1 MPGSRL
7 LTAFQAASA
16 VAGKVPPPALGPL
29 ARLGGTGAAL
39 PDATRRMLVAR
50 NLQRVDPSLTGLA
63 LRRAVNRT
71 FESYA
76 AYWLEAFRLPTLTPA
91 ELDAGMSYEGYEH
104 LERSLHRG
112 KGTILVLPHLGGWEW
127 TGFWFTRVV
136 GVPITAVVE
145 RLEPP
150 EVFEW
155 FTEFRT
161 RLGMHIVPLG
171 PDAGREVIK
180 ALKRNDLVCLLSDRD
195 IDGSGPEVEFFGERT
210 TLPAGPATLA
220 LRTGADLVPGAMFQ
234 QPRGGHHAVVRPP
247 MVIERR
253 GGLRDDVARITQDI
267 AHELESLIRIDPT
280 QWHLMSPNW
289 PSDHE
294 ALAAAGRRTGSGD
307 PA

>member
-16 VAGKVPPPALGPL
+16 VAAKVPPPVLGPL
-29 ARLGGTGAAL
+29 ARLGGTGAAI

-50 NLQRVDPSLTGLA
+50 HLRRADPSLQGLA
-63 LRRAVNRT
+63 LRRAVNKT

-76 AYWLEAFRLPTLTPA
+76 AYWLEAFRLPTLSPA

-150 EVFEW
+150 ELFEW
-155 FTEFRT
+155 FNEFRT
-161 RLGMHIVPLG
+161 NLGMHIVPLG

-195 IDGSGPEVEFFGERT
+195 IDGSGVEVEFFGERT

-220 LRTGADLVPGAMFQ
+220 LRTGCDLVPGAMFQ

-247 MVIERR
+247 MVVERR
-253 GGLRDDVARITQDI
+253 DGLRQDVARITQDI
-267 AHELESLIRIDPT
+267 AHELESLIRMDPT

-294 ALAAAGRRTGSGD
+294 ALAEAGRS
-307 PA
+307 

>member
-1 MPGSRL
+1 MSGSRL

-16 VAGKVPPPALGPL
+16 VAGRVPAPLLGPL
-29 ARLGGTGAAL
+29 ARIGGTGAAV
-39 PDATRRMLVAR
+39 PDATRRFLVAR
-50 NLQRVDPSLTGLA
+50 HLQRVDPTLRGLA

-104 LERSLHRG
+104 LEASLHRG
-112 KGTILVLPHLGGWEW
+112 RGTILVLPHLGGWEW

-150 EVFEW
+150 ELFEW
-155 FTEFRT
+155 FVDFRT
-161 RLGMHIVPLG
+161 SLGMHIVPLG
-171 PDAGREVIK
+171 SDAGREVLK

-195 IDGSGPEVEFFGERT
+195 IDGKGVDVTFFGERT

-234 QPRGGHHAVVRPP
+234 RPRSGHHAVVRPP
-247 MVIERR
+247 LVVERQ
-253 GGLRDDVARITQDI
+253 GTLRDDVARITQDI
-267 AHELESLIRIDPT
+267 ADALESLIRIEPT

-289 PSDHE
+289 PSDHV
-294 ALAAAGRRTGSGD
+294 ALAEAGLS
-307 PA
+307 

>member
-1 MPGSRL
+1 VPGSHL
-7 LTAFQAASA
+7 LTAFQAASV

-50 NLQRVDPSLTGLA
+50 HLRRADPSLTGLA
-63 LRRAVNRT
+63 LRRAVNKT

-150 EVFEW
+150 ELFEW

-161 RLGMHIVPLG
+161 NLGMHIVPLG

-195 IDGSGPEVEFFGERT
+195 IDGSGVEVEFFGERT

-247 MVIERR
+247 MVIERQGR
-253 GGLRDDVARITQDI
+253 LRDDVARITQDI
-267 AHELESLIRIDPT
+267 ARELESLIRIDPT

-294 ALAAAGRRTGSGD
+294 ALA
-307 PA
+307 

>member
-1 MPGSRL
+1 VPGSRL

-16 VAGKVPPPALGPL
+16 VAGRVPSPALGPL
-29 ARLGGTGAAL
+29 ARLGGTSAAL

-50 NLQRVDPSLTGLA
+50 HLRRADPSLTGLA

-150 EVFEW
+150 ELFEW

-171 PDAGREVIK
+171 ADAGREVIK

-195 IDGSGPEVEFFGERT
+195 IDGSGVPVEFFGERT

-247 MVIERR
+247 MAVERR
-253 GGLRDDVARITQDI
+253 GGLREDVARITQDI

-294 ALAAAGRRTGSGD
+294 ALAGAGRS
-307 PA
+307 

>member
-1 MPGSRL
+1 MADTRL

-16 VAGKVPPPALGPL
+16 VIRRLPAPVLGPL
-29 ARLGGTGAAL
+29 ARVGGTGASL
-39 PDATRRMLVAR
+39 PDARRRLIVTR
-50 NLQRVDPSLTGLA
+50 NLQRIDPTLEGLA
-63 LRRAVNRT
+63 LRRAVNAT

-76 AYWLEAFRLPTLTPA
+76 AYWLEAFRLPKLSPA
-91 ELDAGMSYEGYEH
+91 ELDAGMSYEGFEH

-145 RLEPP
+145 RLDPP
-150 EVFEW
+150 ELFEW

-161 RLGMHIVPLG
+161 ALGMHIVPLG
-171 PDAGREVIK
+171 PDAGRQVLA

-195 IDGSGPEVEFFGERT
+195 IDGSGVEVEFFGERT

-220 LRTGADLVPGAMFQ
+220 LRSGADLVPGAMYQ
-234 QPRGGHHAVVRPP
+234 RPHGHHLGYIRPP
-247 MVIERR
+247 MQIERR
-253 GGLRDDVARITQDI
+253 GKLRDDVARITQDI
-267 AHELESLIRIDPT
+267 AHELEDLIRREPT

-294 ALAAAGRRTGSGD
+294 ALAAAGL
-307 PA
+307 A

>member
-1 MPGSRL
+1 VSGSRL

-16 VAGKVPPPALGPL
+16 VAGRVPAPLLGPL
-29 ARLGGTGAAL
+29 ARIGGTGAAV
-39 PDATRRMLVAR
+39 PDATRRFLVAR
-50 NLQRVDPSLTGLA
+50 HLQRVDPTLRGLA

-104 LERSLHRG
+104 LEASLHRG
-112 KGTILVLPHLGGWEW
+112 RGTILVLPHLGGWEW

-150 EVFEW
+150 ELFEW
-155 FTEFRT
+155 FVDFRT
-161 RLGMHIVPLG
+161 SLGMHIVPLG
-171 PDAGREVIK
+171 SDAGREVLK

-195 IDGSGPEVEFFGERT
+195 IDGKGVDVTFFGERT

-234 QPRGGHHAVVRPP
+234 RPRSGHHAVVRPP
-247 MVIERR
+247 LVVERQ
-253 GGLRDDVARITQDI
+253 GTLRDDVARITQDI
-267 AHELESLIRIDPT
+267 ADALESLIRIEPT

-294 ALAAAGRRTGSGD
+294 ALEKRRSG
-307 PA
+307 ARGLLN

>member
-7 LTAFQAASA
+7 LTAFQTASA

-29 ARLGGTGAAL
+29 ARIGGTGAAL
-39 PDATRRMLVAR
+39 PDATRRLLVAR
-50 NLQRVDPSLTGLA
+50 HLRRADPSLSGLA
-63 LRRAVNRT
+63 LRRAVNKT

-76 AYWLEAFRLPTLTPA
+76 AYWLEAFRLPTLSPA

-127 TGFWFTRVV
+127 TGFWFTRVI

-150 EVFEW
+150 DLFEW

-161 RLGMHIVPLG
+161 NLGMHIVPLG

-195 IDGSGPEVEFFGERT
+195 IDGSGVEVEFFGERT

-220 LRTGADLVPGAMFQ
+220 LRTGCDLVPGAMFQ

-247 MVIERR
+247 MVVERR
-253 GGLRDDVARITQDI
+253 DGLRQDVARITQDI

-294 ALAAAGRRTGSGD
+294 ALAQAGRS
-307 PA
+307 

>member
-1 MPGSRL
+1 VS
-7 LTAFQAASA
+7 
-16 VAGKVPPPALGPL
+16 
-29 ARLGGTGAAL
+29 
-39 PDATRRMLVAR
+39 DATRRLLVSR
-50 NLQRVDPSLTGLA
+50 HLQRADPSLRGLA
-63 LRRAVNRT
+63 LRRAVQRT

-76 AYWLEAFRLPTLTPA
+76 AYWLEAFRLPSVTPE
-91 ELDAGMSYEGYEH
+91 ELDAGMTYEGYEH

-112 KGTILVLPHLGGWEW
+112 RGTILVLPHLGCWEW

-150 EVFEW
+150 DLFDW
-155 FTEFRT
+155 FVDFRT

-195 IDGSGPEVEFFGERT
+195 IDGSGVEVEFFGERT

-234 QPRGGHHAVVRPP
+234 RPHGGHHGHVRPP
-247 MVIERR
+247 LVVERR
-253 GGLRDDVARITQDI
+253 GTLREDVARITQDV
-267 AHELESLIRIDPT
+267 AHALEDLIRIDPT

-289 PSDHE
+289 PSDHV
-294 ALAAAGRRTGSGD
+294 ALAEAGL
-307 PA
+307 A

>member
-16 VAGKVPPPALGPL
+16 VAGHVPAPLLGPL

-39 PDATRRMLVAR
+39 PDATRRFLVAR
-50 NLQRVDPSLTGLA
+50 HLQRVDPGLSGLA

-76 AYWLEAFRLPTLTPA
+76 AYWLEAFRLPSLTPA

-112 KGTILVLPHLGGWEW
+112 RGTILVLPHLGGWEW

-150 EVFEW
+150 ELFEW
-155 FTEFRT
+155 FVDFRT
-161 RLGMHIVPLG
+161 SLGMHIVPLG
-171 PDAGREVIK
+171 PDAGREVLR

-195 IDGSGPEVEFFGERT
+195 IDGSGVEVTFFGERT

-247 MVIERR
+247 LVVERR
-253 GGLRDDVARITQDI
+253 GSLREDVARITQDI
-267 AHELESLIRIDPT
+267 ADALESLIRIDPT

-294 ALAAAGRRTGSGD
+294 ALAAAGLAGD
-307 PA
+307 AR

>member
-1 MPGSRL
+1 M
-7 LTAFQAASA
+7 
-16 VAGKVPPPALGPL
+16 LGPL

-39 PDATRRMLVAR
+39 PDATRRLLVAR
-50 NLQRVDPSLTGLA
+50 HLRRADPTLSGLA

-104 LERSLHRG
+104 IERSLHRG
-112 KGTILVLPHLGGWEW
+112 QGTILVLPHLGGWEW

-136 GVPITAVVE
+136 GMPITAVVE

-150 EVFEW
+150 ELFEW

-161 RLGMHIVPLG
+161 SLGMNIVPLG

-180 ALKRNDLVCLLSDRD
+180 ALKRNDLVCLLCDRD
-195 IDGSGPEVEFFGERT
+195 IDGSGVEVEFFGERT

-234 QPRGGHHAVVRPP
+234 RPRGSHHAVVRPP
-247 MVIERR
+247 ITVERQ
-253 GGLRDDVARITQDI
+253 GTLREDVARITQRI
-267 AHELESLIRIDPT
+267 AEELELLIRIEPT

-289 PSDHE
+289 PSDHV
-294 ALAAAGRRTGSGD
+294 ALAEAGL
-307 PA
+307 A

>member
-1 MPGSRL
+1 MPGSHL
-7 LTAFQAASA
+7 LTAFQAASV

-50 NLQRVDPSLTGLA
+50 HLRRADPSLTGLA
-63 LRRAVNRT
+63 LRRAVNKT

-150 EVFEW
+150 ELFEW

-161 RLGMHIVPLG
+161 NLGMHIVPLG

-195 IDGSGPEVEFFGERT
+195 IDGSGVEVEFFGERT

-247 MVIERR
+247 MVIERQGR
-253 GGLRDDVARITQDI
+253 LRDDVARITQDI
-267 AHELESLIRIDPT
+267 ARELESLIRIDPT

-294 ALAAAGRRTGSGD
+294 ALA
-307 PA
+307 

>member
-1 MPGSRL
+1 
-7 LTAFQAASA
+7 
-16 VAGKVPPPALGPL
+16 
-29 ARLGGTGAAL
+29 
-39 PDATRRMLVAR
+39 
-50 NLQRVDPSLTGLA
+50 
-63 LRRAVNRT
+63 
-71 FESYA
+71 
-76 AYWLEAFRLPTLTPA
+76 
-91 ELDAGMSYEGYEH
+91 
-104 LERSLHRG
+104 
-112 KGTILVLPHLGGWEW
+112 
-127 TGFWFTRVV
+127 VV

-150 EVFEW
+150 ELFEW

-161 RLGMHIVPLG
+161 NLGMHIVPLG

-195 IDGSGPEVEFFGERT
+195 IDGSGVDVEFFGERT

-253 GGLRDDVARITQDI
+253 AGLREDVARITQDI
-267 AHELESLIRIDPT
+267 ARELESLIRIDPT

-289 PSDHE
+289 PSDHV
-294 ALAAAGRRTGSGD
+294 ALAEAGR
-307 PA
+307 A

>member
-1 MPGSRL
+1 MPGSHL

-16 VAGKVPPPALGPL
+16 VAGHVPAPLLGPL

-39 PDATRRMLVAR
+39 PDATRRFLVAR
-50 NLQRVDPSLTGLA
+50 HLQRVDPDLRGLA

-76 AYWLEAFRLPTLTPA
+76 AYWLEAFRLPSLTPA

-112 KGTILVLPHLGGWEW
+112 RGTIMVLPHLGGWEW

-150 EVFEW
+150 ELFEW
-155 FTEFRT
+155 FVDFRT
-161 RLGMHIVPLG
+161 SLGMHIVPLG
-171 PDAGREVIK
+171 PDAGREVLR

-195 IDGSGPEVEFFGERT
+195 IDGSGVEVTFFGERT

-247 MVIERR
+247 LVVERR
-253 GGLRDDVARITQDI
+253 GSLRDDVARVTQDI
-267 AHELESLIRIDPT
+267 ADALESLIRIEPT

-294 ALAAAGRRTGSGD
+294 ALAAAGLAEAAR
-307 PA
+307 

>member
-1 MPGSRL
+1 VPGSRL

-16 VAGKVPPPALGPL
+16 VAAKVPPPVLGPL
-29 ARLGGTGAAL
+29 ARLGGTGAAI

-50 NLQRVDPSLTGLA
+50 HLRRADPSLQGLA
-63 LRRAVNRT
+63 LRRAVNKT

-76 AYWLEAFRLPTLTPA
+76 AYWLEAFRLPTLSPA

-150 EVFEW
+150 ELFEW
-155 FTEFRT
+155 FNEFRT
-161 RLGMHIVPLG
+161 NLGMHIVPLG

-195 IDGSGPEVEFFGERT
+195 IDGSGVEVEFFGERT

-220 LRTGADLVPGAMFQ
+220 LRTGCDLVPGAMFQ

-247 MVIERR
+247 MVVERR
-253 GGLRDDVARITQDI
+253 DGLRQDVARITQDI
-267 AHELESLIRIDPT
+267 AHELESLIRMDPT

-294 ALAAAGRRTGSGD
+294 ALAEAGRS
-307 PA
+307 

>member
-1 MPGSRL
+1 M
-7 LTAFQAASA
+7 AA
-16 VAGKVPPPALGPL
+16 KVPPPVLGPL
-29 ARLGGTGAAL
+29 ARLGGTGAAI

-50 NLQRVDPSLTGLA
+50 HLRRADPSLQGLA
-63 LRRAVNRT
+63 LRRAVNKT

-76 AYWLEAFRLPTLTPA
+76 AYWLEAFRLPTLSPA

-150 EVFEW
+150 ELFEW
-155 FTEFRT
+155 FNEFRT
-161 RLGMHIVPLG
+161 NLGMHIVPLG

-195 IDGSGPEVEFFGERT
+195 IDGSGVEVEFFGERT

-220 LRTGADLVPGAMFQ
+220 LRTGCDLVPGAMFQ

-247 MVIERR
+247 MVVERR
-253 GGLRDDVARITQDI
+253 DGLRQDVARITQDI
-267 AHELESLIRIDPT
+267 AHELESLIRMDPT

-294 ALAAAGRRTGSGD
+294 ALAEAGRS
-307 PA
+307 

>member
-16 VAGKVPPPALGPL
+16 VAGHVPAPLLGPL

-39 PDATRRMLVAR
+39 PDATRRFLVAR
-50 NLQRVDPSLTGLA
+50 HLQRVDPGLRGLA

-76 AYWLEAFRLPTLTPA
+76 AYWLEAFRLPSLSPA

-112 KGTILVLPHLGGWEW
+112 RGTILVLPHLGGWEW

-150 EVFEW
+150 ELFEW
-155 FTEFRT
+155 FVDFRT
-161 RLGMHIVPLG
+161 SLGMHIVPLG
-171 PDAGREVIK
+171 PDAGREVLR

-195 IDGSGPEVEFFGERT
+195 IDGSGVEVTFFGERT

-247 MVIERR
+247 LVVERR
-253 GGLRDDVARITQDI
+253 GSLREDVARITQDI
-267 AHELESLIRIDPT
+267 ADALESLIRIDPT

-294 ALAAAGRRTGSGD
+294 ALAAAGLAGADR
-307 PA
+307 

>member
-1 MPGSRL
+1 MATPRL

-16 VAGKVPPPALGPL
+16 VVRRLPPPVLGPL
-29 ARLGGTGAAL
+29 ARVGGTGASI
-39 PDATRRMLVAR
+39 PDAARRLIVTR
-50 NLQRVDPSLTGLA
+50 NLQRIDPGLDGLA
-63 LRRAVNRT
+63 LRRAVNAT

-91 ELDAGMSYEGYEH
+91 ELDAGMSYEGFEH

-145 RLEPP
+145 RLDPP
-150 EVFEW
+150 ELFEW

-161 RLGMHIVPLG
+161 ALGMHIVPLG
-171 PDAGREVIK
+171 PDAGRQVLA

-195 IDGSGPEVEFFGERT
+195 IDGSGIEVEFFGERT

-220 LRTGADLVPGAMFQ
+220 LRSGADLVPGAMYQ
-234 QPRGGHHAVVRPP
+234 RPHGNHLGYIRPP
-247 MVIERR
+247 MQIERR
-253 GGLRDDVARITQDI
+253 GKLRDDVARITQDI
-267 AHELESLIRIDPT
+267 AHELEDLIRREPT

-289 PSDHE
+289 PSDHR
-294 ALAAAGRRTGSGD
+294 ALAEAGL
-307 PA
+307 A